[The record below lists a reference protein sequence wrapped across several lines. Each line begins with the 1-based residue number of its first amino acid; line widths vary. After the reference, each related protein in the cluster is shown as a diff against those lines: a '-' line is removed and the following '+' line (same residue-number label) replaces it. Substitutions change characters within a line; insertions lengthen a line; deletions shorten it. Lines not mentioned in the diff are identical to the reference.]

1 MSAHIVKA
9 LCTTTLRAVCHTSA
23 MSIVTTT
30 ESSSDGMKKVDAVLM
45 RTPVD
50 DKGRA
55 AMIGADYNETE
66 DQKKVS
72 DMILKHFVLGSVNM
86 YTPRVEFNDLSLV
99 TRDQYDQMSFNTYQ
113 PNNGDAWEGSPQS
126 AWRSRAIRPVV
137 RNKCMSIAAHA
148 TSRLLFPKIFAFNEN
163 SDEQKDA
170 AQIMESLMEWSGDVS
185 HYPFVA
191 LQRVLTA
198 LSSPA
203 SIGYTEYGE
212 VMRTVKTEKN
222 EDGTW
227 QEEQIR
233 DESYP
238 CFMDT
243 VVPVT
248 QFYVENIFEPDLQR
262 QGWVIWRKV
271 YSFSEAQAKYNGVYD
286 NFQFVR
292 PGVQTI
298 YDDAN
303 RQFYYVYDPN
313 MRSEDVEEIMYW
325 NKNLDLKIIMVNRVM
340 LTEHDNPNPRHD
352 KLYPFDKFGYE
363 PINSR
368 FFYYK
373 SLAFKLQHDAD
384 IVNTLYQMV
393 IDGTYLSI
401 FKPMVNVG
409 GEIIASDVIVP
420 GAVTTLSDPNADL
433 RAINVGSDL
442 KAGLETL
449 AVVERSINESSQEP
463 LQQGQSQGGQATAYE
478 ISKLEENANTVLGLF
493 IQMISKH
500 VKDFG
505 KLRLGDILQYM
516 TVPEAAT
523 ITEDSE
529 LVYKVFFVKGKG
541 VANSQ
546 KIEFD
551 GAMPDEM
558 SDDDMMQASYDL
570 LIGEQDKGVE
580 LYRVNPPLFRELQ
593 YMLTVSPDVQKP
605 RSEEL
610 MRAFSLEDF
619 DRMVQAPQMFDQ
631 EETAKLLLGNNP
643 ITKTNPDKY
652 LAKQQP
658 VVNPM
663 MAAQQGGTPGAPL
676 PNNGKPLPPM
686 AGNSPLGAVAGKPVA
701 GLATSGR

>member
-1 MSAHIVKA
+1 
-9 LCTTTLRAVCHTSA
+9 
-23 MSIVTTT
+23 MSIVSINET
-30 ESSSDGMKKVDAVLM
+30 EGSDNEKRVEAVLM

-50 DKGRA
+50 KEGREK
-55 AMIGADYNETE
+55 MQGADYQE
-66 DQKKVS
+66 DDATKDVS
-72 DMILKHFVLGSVNM
+72 AMILKHFVLGSVNM
-86 YTPRVEFNDLSLV
+86 YTPRVEFNDLSLI
-99 TRDQYDQMSFNTYQ
+99 TRDQFDQMSFNTYQ
-113 PNNGDAWEGSPQS
+113 PNNGDAWEGAPQQ

-148 TSRLLFPKIFAFNEN
+148 TARLLFPKIFAYNEN
-163 SDEQKDA
+163 SEDQKAA
-170 AQIMESLMEWSGDVS
+170 AQIMEDLMEWSGEES
-185 HYPFVA
+185 NYAFNA
-191 LQRVLTA
+191 LMRVITA

-212 VMRTVKTEKN
+212 VMRRVKTEKVTA
-222 EDGTW
+222 EDGTEKW
-227 QEEQIR
+227 EEEVIR
-233 DESYP
+233 DEAYP
-238 CFMDT
+238 CFMDS

-248 QFYVENIFEPDLQR
+248 QFYVENIFEPDLQK

-286 NFQFVR
+286 NFKYVK

-313 MRSEDVEEIMYW
+313 MRGEDVEEIMYW
-325 NKNLDLKIIMVNRVM
+325 NKNLDLKIVMVNRVM
-340 LTEHDNPNPRHD
+340 LTKCDNPNPRMD
-352 KLYPFDKFGYE
+352 KLFPFDKFGYE

-463 LQQGQSQGGQATAYE
+463 LQQGSKEGGQSTAYE
-478 ISKLEENANTVLGLF
+478 ISRLEANANTVLGLF
-493 IQMISKH
+493 IQMIAKH

-505 KLRLGDILQYM
+505 RLRLGDIVQHVTMPEVLQL
-516 TVPEAAT
+516 
-523 ITEDSE
+523 EDDAE
-529 LVYKVFFVKGKG
+529 LVYKTIFVKGADKNKK
-541 VANSQ
+541 VQ
-546 KIEFD
+546 FD
-551 GAMPDEM
+551 GNMADEIS
-558 SDDDMMQASYDL
+558 SDDYMQQSYDL
-570 LIGEQDKGVE
+570 LIDEQEKGME
-580 LYRVNPPLFRELQ
+580 IAKVNPSLFRALK
-593 YMLTVSPDVQKP
+593 YMISINPDVQNPK
-605 RSEEL
+605 SEDL
-610 MRAFSLEDF
+610 LRAFALEDF
-619 DRMVQAPQMFDQ
+619 DRMIAQPMVFDP
-631 EETAKLLLGNNP
+631 EETGKLLLSHNP
-643 ITKTNPDKY
+643 LTKRNVDKY
-652 LAKQQP
+652 LAKQA
-658 VVNPM
+658 PM
-663 MAAQQGGTPGAPL
+663 PSGA
-676 PNNGKPLPPM
+676 LPPQDGAM
-686 AGNSPLGAVAGKPVA
+686 PAAGNSPLNAMNDINKRPSPPKPVSATGASARA
-701 GLATSGR
+701 GVM